1 MQLTAIQ
8 CLNTAIVFVW
18 TNYTV
23 QNDMSTD
30 VSPFT
35 VLLVIGFSTYW
46 TQMENMSERE
56 KTSFMVSV
64 YNQFLKYDQS
74 KSAS

>member
-8 CLNTAIVFVW
+8 CLNTAMVLVW

-30 VSPFT
+30 VSHFT

-46 TQMENMSERE
+46 TQMENMSE
-56 KTSFMVSV
+56 KKKKNIFHG
-64 YNQFLKYDQS
+64 FCLQS
-74 KSAS
+74 ISQI